1 MEGKASSYIYP
12 DIQQDKSMG
21 ECAEESGK
29 KGKREGGRDFILYQS
44 ASEHLFRTI
53 RNIVHSHLVALKF
66 ARGEEPG
73 CQKKRVGDL
82 EELLVAGRTRKMH
95 TQIINKHQKQETTMI
110 DEKDRWKTRSR
121 QTHAQWEIEW

>member
-1 MEGKASSYIYP
+1 MGGKASSYIYP
-12 DIQQDKSMG
+12 DIQQDKSMD

-53 RNIVHSHLVALKF
+53 RNNVHSNLVALKF
-66 ARGEEPG
+66 AKGEEPEK
-73 CQKKRVGDL
+73 QVGNA
-82 EELLVAGRTRKMH
+82 EELLVAGRSRKMH